1 MNSTEPQQAGAF
13 PLPQLSK
20 LAEAVAGLSPSE
32 LVWASGYLFGLAQA
46 GGSLGVA
53 SSAAVASA
61 AIASAPAGTLTI
73 LYGSQTGN
81 AKGVAESIKA
91 LALGKGLQVQLLSMS
106 DFKPKQLKKET
117 HLIVVTSTLGEGEPP
132 ENAVDLHG
140 QLKAGKIGKLEGLK
154 FAVLGLG
161 DSSYEFFCQSGKD
174 FDAFLEKAGAE
185 RVAARADLD
194 VDYRAAA
201 AEWAEQA
208 VSALAATLGGSSPVA
223 SAGAS
228 AVAGVASTH
237 SQYDKFNPYVATLT
251 TNQKI
256 TGRDSSKDIRHI
268 EISLEES
275 GIHYQPGDALGVWFD
290 NDAALVTEILTL
302 TGLTGQ
308 EVVTVEGESLSL
320 AEALTTRFELTRLHS
335 GFISGLAEQSDAAEL
350 LALAADKA
358 QTQQLAASAQ
368 VVDVLTRFPTTLS
381 AEQLTQLLRPL
392 TPRLYSIASSQ
403 AEVEEEVHLTVGV
416 VRYPQADGT
425 VRSGGASSFLADRL
439 TDGAP
444 VRVFVEHNDNFRLPA
459 DGNTPVIMVGPG
471 TGIAPFRAFIQQ
483 RDADGASGKNWLI
496 FGNPHFTQDFLY
508 QVEWQKY
515 VKSGLLSKIDLA
527 FSRDQAHKIYVQDR
541 IREQGAELYQWLEQ
555 GAHFYVCGDGNRMAR
570 DVQEALI
577 EVIAQHGNKDREAAE
592 EYLNELRRAKRY
604 QRDVY

>member
-1 MNSTEPQQAGAF
+1 MNAKESPAAAAL
-13 PLPQLSK
+13 PLPQLSR
-20 LAEAVAGLSPSE
+20 LAEAVAGLSAPE
-32 LVWASGYLFGLAQA
+32 LLWASGYLYGLAQA
-46 GGSLGVA
+46 GGVA
-53 SSAAVASA
+53 VGATAAGAAV
-61 AIASAPAGTLTI
+61 ASAPAGTLTI

-91 LALGKGLQVQLLSMS
+91 LASGKGLQVQLASMS

-140 QLKAGKIGKLEGLK
+140 QLKAGKLGKLDGLK

-161 DSSYEFFCQSGKD
+161 DSSYEFFCQAGKD

-185 RVAARADLD
+185 RVTARADLD

-208 VSALAATLGGSSPVA
+208 VSALAATLGGSAAAAPAQV
-223 SAGAS
+223 G
-228 AVAGVASTH
+228 VFGVATAH
-237 SQYDKFNPYVATLT
+237 SQYDKFNPYLATLT

-256 TGRDSSKDIRHI
+256 TGRDSTKDIRHI

-275 GIHYQPGDALGVWFD
+275 GITYQPGDALGVWFD
-290 NDAALVTEILTL
+290 NDAALVAEVLAL
-302 TGLTGQ
+302 TGLSGS
-308 EVVTVEGESLSL
+308 ESVTVEGNSL
-320 AEALTTRFELTRLHS
+320 ALTDALTRHFELTRLHG
-335 GFISGLAEQSDAAEL
+335 GFITGLAELSDSAEL
-350 LALAADKA
+350 KAIAAGKA
-358 QTQQLAASAQ
+358 QTTALAASAQ
-368 VVDVLTRFPTTLS
+368 IVDVLKRYPQPLA
-381 AEQLTQLLRPL
+381 AEQLIALLRPL
-392 TPRLYSIASSQ
+392 TPRMYSIASSQ
-403 AEVEEEVHLTVGV
+403 AEVDEEVHLTVGV

-425 VRSGGASSFLADRL
+425 VRSGGASSYLADRL
-439 TDGAP
+439 AEGSQL
-444 VRVFVEHNDNFRLPA
+444 RVFVEHNDNFRLPE

-483 RDADGASGKNWLI
+483 RDADGASGKNWLF

-515 VKSGLLSKIDLA
+515 VKSGLLTKIDLA
-527 FSRDQAHKIYVQDR
+527 FSRDQAKKIYVQDR
-541 IREQGAELYQWLEQ
+541 LREQGAEVYAWLEQ
-555 GAHFYVCGDGNRMAR
+555 GAHFYVCGDANRMAK
-570 DVQEALI
+570 DVQEALLDI
-577 EVIAQHGNKDREAAE
+577 LVQHGGKSREAAE

>member
-1 MNSTEPQQAGAF
+1 MTAKGSPSTALPV
-13 PLPQLSK
+13 PQLSK
-20 LAEAVAGLSPSE
+20 LAEAVAGFSAHE
-32 LVWASGYLFGLAQA
+32 LIWASGYLFGLAQA
-46 GGSLGVA
+46 GGAVAAGGDAGVA
-53 SSAAVASA
+53 TTASV
-61 AIASAPAGTLTI
+61 PAGTLTI

-81 AKGVAESIKA
+81 AKGVAESIKS
-91 LALGKGLQVQLLSMS
+91 LALGKGLQVQLASMS

-132 ENAVDLHG
+132 ENAVDLLG
-140 QLKAGKIGKLEGLK
+140 QLKAGKLGKLDGLK

-161 DSSYEFFCQSGKD
+161 DSSYEFFCQAGKD
-174 FDAFLEKAGAE
+174 FDAHLEKAGAE
-185 RVAARADLD
+185 RVLARADLD

-208 VSALAATLGGSSPVA
+208 VSALAATLGGSAAAAP
-223 SAGAS
+223 
-228 AVAGVASTH
+228 AVAGVATAH
-237 SQYDKFNPYVATLT
+237 SQYDKFNPYLATLS

-256 TGRDSSKDIRHI
+256 TGRDSTKDIRHI
-268 EISLEES
+268 EISLEGS
-275 GIHYQPGDALGVWFD
+275 GLSYQPGDALGVWFD
-290 NDAALVTEILTL
+290 NDAALVAEVLAL
-302 TGLTGQ
+302 NGLTGS
-308 EVVTVEGESLSL
+308 ESVSVEGKSLPLS
-320 AEALTTRFELTRLHS
+320 EALTRHFELTRLHG
-335 GFISGLAEQSDAAEL
+335 GFISGLADRSDNAEL
-350 LALAADKA
+350 KAIAADKA
-358 QTQQLAASAQ
+358 QTTALAASAQ
-368 VVDVLTRFPTTLS
+368 IVDVLKRYPQALA
-381 AEQLTQLLRPL
+381 AEQLVALLRPL
-392 TPRLYSIASSQ
+392 TPRMYSIASSQ

-425 VRSGGASSFLADRL
+425 VRSGGASSYLADRL
-439 TDGAP
+439 AEGSE
-444 VRVFVEHNDNFRLPA
+444 VRVFVEHNDNFRLPE

-527 FSRDQAHKIYVQDR
+527 FSRDQAQKIYVQDR
-541 IREQGAELYQWLEQ
+541 LREQGAEVYAWLEQ
-555 GAHFYVCGDGNRMAR
+555 GAHFYVCGDANRMAK

-577 EVIAQHGNKDREAAE
+577 DIIAQYGNKDREAAE

>member
-1 MNSTEPQQAGAF
+1 MTSKGLQPAAL
-13 PLPQLSK
+13 PVPQLSK
-20 LAEAVAGLSPSE
+20 LAEAVAGFSAHE
-32 LVWASGYLFGLAQA
+32 LIWASGYLFGLAQA
-46 GGSLGVA
+46 GGAVVAGGDAGVTTTASL
-53 SSAAVASA
+53 
-61 AIASAPAGTLTI
+61 PAGTLTI

-81 AKGVAESIKA
+81 AKGVAESIKS
-91 LALGKGLQVQLLSMS
+91 LALGKGLQVQLASMS

-132 ENAVDLHG
+132 ENAVDLLG
-140 QLKAGKIGKLEGLK
+140 QLKAGKLGKLDGLK

-161 DSSYEFFCQSGKD
+161 DSSYQFFCQAGKD
-174 FDAFLEKAGAE
+174 FDAHLEKAGAE
-185 RVAARADLD
+185 RVAARGDLD

-208 VSALAATLGGSSPVA
+208 VSALAATLGGVGGGSTAAAP
-223 SAGAS
+223 
-228 AVAGVASTH
+228 AVAGVATAH
-237 SQYDKFNPYVATLT
+237 SQYDKFNPYLATLS

-256 TGRDSSKDIRHI
+256 TGRDSTKDIRHI
-268 EISLEES
+268 EISLEGS
-275 GIHYQPGDALGVWFD
+275 GISYQPGDALGVWFD
-290 NDAALVTEILTL
+290 NDAALVAEVLAL
-302 TGLTGQ
+302 TGLTGS
-308 EVVTVEGESLSL
+308 ESVTVEGKSLPLS
-320 AEALTTRFELTRLHS
+320 EALARHFELTRLHG
-335 GFISGLAEQSDAAEL
+335 GFISGLADLSDNAEL
-350 LALAADKA
+350 KAIAADKA
-358 QTQQLAASAQ
+358 QTTALAASAQ
-368 VVDVLTRFPTTLS
+368 IVDVLKRYPQVLA
-381 AEQLTQLLRPL
+381 AEQLVALLRPL
-392 TPRLYSIASSQ
+392 TPRMYSIASSQ

-439 TDGAP
+439 AEGSE
-444 VRVFVEHNDNFRLPA
+444 VQVFVEHNDNFRLPV

-483 RDADGASGKNWLI
+483 RDADGASGKNWLF

-527 FSRDQAHKIYVQDR
+527 FSRDQAKKIYVQDR
-541 IREQGAELYQWLEQ
+541 LREQGAEVYAWLEQ
-555 GAHFYVCGDGNRMAR
+555 GAHFYVCGDANRMAR

-577 EVIAQHGNKDREAAE
+577 DIIAQHGNTDREAAE

>member
-1 MNSTEPQQAGAF
+1 MTSKGSPSTALPV
-13 PLPQLSK
+13 PQLSK
-20 LAEAVAGLSPSE
+20 LAEAVAGFSAHE
-32 LVWASGYLFGLAQA
+32 LIWASGYLFGLAQA
-46 GGSLGVA
+46 GG
-53 SSAAVASA
+53 AVA
-61 AIASAPAGTLTI
+61 ASGDAGVTTTASVPAGTLTI

-81 AKGVAESIKA
+81 AKGVAESIKSQ
-91 LALGKGLQVQLLSMS
+91 ALGKGLQVQLLSMS

-132 ENAVDLHG
+132 ENAVDLLG
-140 QLKAGKIGKLEGLK
+140 QLKAGKLGKLDGLK

-161 DSSYEFFCQSGKD
+161 DSSYEFFCQAGKD
-174 FDAFLEKAGAE
+174 FDAHLEKAGAE
-185 RVAARADLD
+185 RVLARGDLD

-208 VSALAATLGGSSPVA
+208 VSALAATLGGSA
-223 SAGAS
+223 SAAP
-228 AVAGVASTH
+228 AVAGVATAH
-237 SQYDKFNPYVATLT
+237 SQYDKFNPYLATLS

-256 TGRDSSKDIRHI
+256 TGRDSTKDIRHI
-268 EISLEES
+268 EISLEGS
-275 GIHYQPGDALGVWFD
+275 GISYQPGDALGVWFD
-290 NDAALVTEILTL
+290 NDAALVAEVLAL
-302 TGLTGQ
+302 TGLTGS
-308 EVVTVEGESLSL
+308 ESVSVEGKSQPLK
-320 AEALTTRFELTRLHS
+320 EALTRHFELTRLHG
-335 GFISGLAEQSDAAEL
+335 GFISGLAELVDNAEL
-350 LALAADKA
+350 KAIAADKA
-358 QTQQLAASAQ
+358 QTTALAASAQ
-368 VVDVLTRFPTTLS
+368 IVDVLKRYPQPLS

-392 TPRLYSIASSQ
+392 TPRMYSIASSQ

-439 TDGAP
+439 AEGSE
-444 VRVFVEHNDNFRLPA
+444 VRVFVEHNDNFRLPE

-483 RDADGASGKNWLI
+483 RDADGASGKNWLF

-527 FSRDQAHKIYVQDR
+527 FSRDQAQKIYVQDR
-541 IREQGAELYQWLEQ
+541 LREQGAEVYAWLEQ
-555 GAHFYVCGDGNRMAR
+555 GAHFYVCGDANRMAK

-577 EVIAQHGNKDREAAE
+577 DIIAQHGNKDREAAE

>member
-1 MNSTEPQQAGAF
+1 MNAKESPAAAAL
-13 PLPQLSK
+13 PLPQLSR
-20 LAEAVAGLSPSE
+20 LAEAVAGLSAPE
-32 LVWASGYLFGLAQA
+32 LLWASGYLYGLAQA
-46 GGSLGVA
+46 GGVALGA
-53 SSAAVASA
+53 AGAGAAV
-61 AIASAPAGTLTI
+61 ASAPAGTLTI

-81 AKGVAESIKA
+81 AKGVAESIKS
-91 LALGKGLQVQLLSMS
+91 LALGKGLQVQLASMS
-106 DFKPKQLKKET
+106 DFKPKQLKKES

-140 QLKAGKIGKLEGLK
+140 QLKAGKLGKLEGLK

-161 DSSYEFFCQSGKD
+161 DSSYEFFCQAGKD
-174 FDAFLEKAGAE
+174 FDAYLEKAGAE
-185 RVAARADLD
+185 RVTARADLD

-208 VSALAATLGGSSPVA
+208 VAALAATLGGASLGSSAAAPA
-223 SAGAS
+223 LAGA
-228 AVAGVASTH
+228 AGVATAH
-237 SQYDKFNPYVATLT
+237 SQYDKFNPYLATLT

-256 TGRDSSKDIRHI
+256 TGRDSTKDIRHI
-268 EISLEES
+268 EISLEGS
-275 GIHYQPGDALGVWFD
+275 GLSYQPGDALGVWFD
-290 NDAALVTEILTL
+290 NDAALVAEVLAL
-302 TGLTGQ
+302 AGLTGS
-308 EVVTVEGESLSL
+308 ESVTVEGKSLAL
-320 AEALTTRFELTRLHS
+320 AEALTRHFELTRLHG
-335 GFISGLAEQSDAAEL
+335 GFISGLAELSDSAEL
-350 LALAADKA
+350 KAIAADKA
-358 QTQQLAASAQ
+358 QTTALAASAQ
-368 VVDVLTRFPTTLS
+368 IVDVLKRYPQPLS
-381 AEQLTQLLRPL
+381 AEQLIALLRPL
-392 TPRLYSIASSQ
+392 TPRMYSIASSQ

-439 TDGAP
+439 AEGSQL
-444 VRVFVEHNDNFRLPA
+444 RVFVEHNDNFRLPE

-483 RDADGASGKNWLI
+483 RDADGASGKNWLF

-515 VKSGLLSKIDLA
+515 VKSGLLTKIDLA
-527 FSRDQAHKIYVQDR
+527 FSRDQAKKIYVQDR
-541 IREQGAELYQWLEQ
+541 LREQGAEVYAWLEQ
-555 GAHFYVCGDGNRMAR
+555 GAHFYVCGDGNRMAK

-577 EVIAQHGNKDREAAE
+577 DIIAQHGNTDREAAE

>member
-1 MNSTEPQQAGAF
+1 MNAKESPAAAAL
-13 PLPQLSK
+13 PLPHLSR
-20 LAEAVAGLSPSE
+20 LAEAVAGLSAPE
-32 LVWASGYLFGLAQA
+32 LIWASGYLYGLAQA
-46 GGSLGVA
+46 GGVAAASGAAGVA
-53 SSAAVASA
+53 AASG
-61 AIASAPAGTLTI
+61 PAGTLTI

-81 AKGVAESIKA
+81 AKGVAESIKT
-91 LALGKGLQVQLLSMS
+91 LAQGKGLQVQLASMS

-140 QLKAGKIGKLEGLK
+140 QLKAGKLGKLDGLK

-161 DSSYEFFCQSGKD
+161 DSSYEFFCQAGKD
-174 FDAFLEKAGAE
+174 FDAYLEKAGAE
-185 RVAARADLD
+185 RVLARADLD

-208 VSALAATLGGSSPVA
+208 VSALAATLGGVGG
-223 SAGAS
+223 GATAAA
-228 AVAGVASTH
+228 AVAGVATAH
-237 SQYDKFNPYVATLT
+237 SQYDKFNPYLATLS

-256 TGRDSSKDIRHI
+256 TGRDSTKDIRHI
-268 EISLEES
+268 EISLEGS
-275 GIHYQPGDALGVWFD
+275 GLSYQPGDALGVWFD
-290 NDAALVTEILTL
+290 NDAALVAEVLAL
-302 TGLTGQ
+302 AGLSGS
-308 EVVTVEGESLSL
+308 ESVTVEGKSL
-320 AEALTTRFELTRLHS
+320 ALSEALTRHFELTRLHG
-335 GFISGLAEQSDAAEL
+335 GFISGLADLSENAEL
-350 LALAADKA
+350 KAIAADKA
-358 QTQQLAASAQ
+358 QTTALAASAQ
-368 VVDVLTRFPTTLS
+368 IVDVLKRYPQPLS
-381 AEQLTQLLRPL
+381 AEQLTKLLRPL
-392 TPRLYSIASSQ
+392 TPRMYSIASSQ

-439 TDGAP
+439 AEGSQL
-444 VRVFVEHNDNFRLPA
+444 RVFVEHNDNFRLPE

-483 RDADGASGKNWLI
+483 RDADGASGKNWLF

-527 FSRDQAHKIYVQDR
+527 FSRDQAQKIYVQDR
-541 IREQGAELYQWLEQ
+541 LREQGAEVYAWLEQ
-555 GAHFYVCGDGNRMAR
+555 GAHFYVCGDANRMAK
-570 DVQEALI
+570 DVQEALLDI
-577 EVIAQHGNKDREAAE
+577 LVQHGGKSREAAE

>member
-1 MNSTEPQQAGAF
+1 MTSKGSQPAAL

-20 LAEAVAGLSPSE
+20 LAEAVAGLSASE
-32 LVWASGYLFGLAQA
+32 LIWASGYLFGLAQA
-46 GGSLGVA
+46 GGAVAASGAAGVA
-53 SSAAVASA
+53 AAASG
-61 AIASAPAGTLTI
+61 PAGTLTI

-91 LALGKGLQVQLLSMS
+91 QALGKGLQVQLLSMS

-117 HLIVVTSTLGEGEPP
+117 HLIIVTSTLGEGEPP

-140 QLKAGKIGKLEGLK
+140 QLKAGKLGKLDGLK

-161 DSSYEFFCQSGKD
+161 DSSYEFFCQAGKD

-185 RVAARADLD
+185 RAFARADLD

-208 VSALAATLGGSSPVA
+208 VSALAVTLGGSSAAAAPA
-223 SAGAS
+223 L
-228 AVAGVASTH
+228 AGVATAH
-237 SQYDKFNPYVATLT
+237 SQYDKFNPYVATLA

-256 TGRDSSKDIRHI
+256 TGRDSTKDIRHI
-268 EISLEES
+268 EISLEGS
-275 GIHYQPGDALGVWFD
+275 GISYQPGDALGVWFD
-290 NDAALVTEILTL
+290 NDAALVAEVLAL
-302 TGLTGQ
+302 VGLTGS
-308 EVVTVEGESLSL
+308 ESVSVEGKSLSL
-320 AEALTTRFELTRLHS
+320 TDALTRHFELTRLHG
-335 GFISGLAEQSDAAEL
+335 GFISGLADLSDNAEL
-350 LALAADKA
+350 KAIAADKA
-358 QTQQLAASAQ
+358 QTTALAASAQ
-368 VVDVLTRFPTTLS
+368 IVDVLKRYPQPLS
-381 AEQLTQLLRPL
+381 AEQLVALLRPL
-392 TPRLYSIASSQ
+392 TPRMYSIASSQ

-439 TDGAP
+439 AEGSE
-444 VRVFVEHNDNFRLPA
+444 VRVFVEHNDNFRLPE

-483 RDADGASGKNWLI
+483 RDADGASGKNWLF

-527 FSRDQAHKIYVQDR
+527 FSRDQAQKIYVQDR
-541 IREQGAELYQWLEQ
+541 LREQGAEVYAWLEQ
-555 GAHFYVCGDGNRMAR
+555 GAHFYVCGDANRMAK

-577 EVIAQHGNKDREAAE
+577 DIIAQYGNKDREAAE

>member
-1 MNSTEPQQAGAF
+1 MTSKGTQAAAL
-13 PLPQLSK
+13 PVPQLSK
-20 LAEAVAGLSPSE
+20 LAEAVAGFSAHE
-32 LVWASGYLFGLAQA
+32 LIWASGYLYGLAQA
-46 GGSLGVA
+46 GGVAAASGAAGVA
-53 SSAAVASA
+53 AASV
-61 AIASAPAGTLTI
+61 PAGTLTI

-81 AKGVAESIKA
+81 AKGVAESIKT
-91 LALGKGLQVQLLSMS
+91 LAQGKGLQVQLASMS

-140 QLKAGKIGKLEGLK
+140 QLKAGKLGKLEGLK

-161 DSSYEFFCQSGKD
+161 DSSYEFFCQAGKD
-174 FDAFLEKAGAE
+174 FDAYLEKAGAE
-185 RVAARADLD
+185 RVTARADLD

-201 AEWAEQA
+201 AVWAEQA
-208 VSALAATLGGSSPVA
+208 VSALAATLGGSA
-223 SAGAS
+223 SAAP
-228 AVAGVASTH
+228 AVAGVVTAH
-237 SQYDKFNPYVATLT
+237 SQYDKFNPYLATLA

-256 TGRDSSKDIRHI
+256 TGRDSTKDIRHI
-268 EISLEES
+268 EISLEGS
-275 GIHYQPGDALGVWFD
+275 GISYQPGDALGVWFD
-290 NDAALVTEILTL
+290 NDAALVAEVLAL
-302 TGLTGQ
+302 TGLTGS
-308 EVVTVEGESLSL
+308 ESVSVEGKSLPL
-320 AEALTTRFELTRLHS
+320 KDALTRHFELTRLHG
-335 GFISGLAEQSDAAEL
+335 GFISGLADLSDNAEL
-350 LALAADKA
+350 KAIAADKA
-358 QTQQLAASAQ
+358 QTTALAASAQ
-368 VVDVLTRFPTTLS
+368 IVDVLKRYPQPLS
-381 AEQLTQLLRPL
+381 AEQLVALLRPL
-392 TPRLYSIASSQ
+392 TPRMYSIASSQ

-425 VRSGGASSFLADRL
+425 LRSGGASSFLADRL
-439 TDGAP
+439 AEGSE
-444 VRVFVEHNDNFRLPA
+444 VRVFVEHNDNFRLPE

-527 FSRDQAHKIYVQDR
+527 FSRDQAQKIYVQDR
-541 IREQGAELYQWLEQ
+541 LREQGAEVYAWLEQ
-555 GAHFYVCGDGNRMAR
+555 GAHFYVCGDANRMAK

-577 EVIAQHGNKDREAAE
+577 DIIAQHGNTDREAAE